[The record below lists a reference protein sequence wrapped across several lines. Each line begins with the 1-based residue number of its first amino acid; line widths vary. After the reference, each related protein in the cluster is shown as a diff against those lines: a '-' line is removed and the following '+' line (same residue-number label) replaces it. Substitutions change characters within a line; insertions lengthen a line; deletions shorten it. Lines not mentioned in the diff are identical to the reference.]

1 MFTSPFLTTTHR
13 LLLGG
18 TRLLAAV
25 GAALALCGAAV
36 ADNWPSRPLHIIVPY
51 TAGGA
56 VDALARLTGQ
66 HLSARVGQP
75 VLVENKPGAG
85 SNIGMEAAAQATP
98 DGYTLL
104 MAANSLA
111 TNNALYPDLRFDGL
125 RDFTPVA
132 QIGYAPL
139 MIVVPASSPI
149 HTLQELLDTARKSPG
164 TLSYAS
170 SGNGSSSH
178 LAGESLKI
186 AARIDVL
193 HVPYR
198 GAAPAMTDLLGGRI
212 SYMAVNPA
220 EALQHIQAGRLR
232 ALAVA
237 AKQPLAILPDVP
249 TAAAAGLPGYEEAV
263 WWGLVAP
270 AGTPD
275 SIVARL
281 NRDVRAAMDEPAM
294 KARLDALGVIA
305 QPGPPEQF
313 ADFIEAETARAR
325 QVVEAAH
332 IQPN

>member
-1 MFTSPFLTTTHR
+1 MFKQILSMACGHPAA
-13 LLLGG
+13 GK
-18 TRLLAAV
+18 LLAAL
-25 GAALALCGAAV
+25 GIALAACGAAAQA
-36 ADNWPSRPLHIIVPY
+36 ADWPSQPVRIIVPY

-66 HLSARVGQP
+66 QLAPRLGQP

-85 SNIGMEAAAQATP
+85 SNIGMEAAAHAAA

-111 TNNALYPDLRFDGL
+111 TNNTLYPDLRFNGM
-125 RDFTPVA
+125 RDFAAVA
-132 QIGYAPL
+132 QVGYAPL
-139 MIVVPASSPI
+139 MIVVPADSSLR
-149 HTLQELLDTARKSPG
+149 TLQDLLDTARKSPG

-186 AARIDVL
+186 AAGIDVL

-212 SYMAVNPA
+212 SYMPVNPA
-220 EALQHIQAGRLR
+220 EAMQHIRAGRLR

-237 AKQPLAILPDVP
+237 AKERLALLPDVP
-249 TAAAAGLPGYEEAV
+249 TAAEAGLPGYEEAV

-270 AGTPD
+270 ASTPPA
-275 SIVARL
+275 IVARL
-281 NRDVRAAMDEPAM
+281 NREVRAALDDSAM
-294 KARLDALGVIA
+294 KERLDALGVITR
-305 QPGPPEQF
+305 PGASGQF
-313 ADFIEAETARAR
+313 ADFIKTETARAR
-325 QVVEAAH
+325 QVIEAAH

>member
-1 MFTSPFLTTTHR
+1 MITLISPR
-13 LLLGG
+13 AG
-18 TRLLAAV
+18 RLLAILGAV
-25 GAALALCGAAV
+25 LALSGGPAR
-36 ADNWPSRPLHIIVPY
+36 ADTWPSQPLRIIVPY

-66 HLSARVGQP
+66 HLSPRVGQP
-75 VLVENKPGAG
+75 ILVENKPGAG
-85 SNIGMEAAAQATP
+85 SNIGMEAAAHAAP

-111 TNNALYPDLRFDGL
+111 TNNSLYPDLRFNGL
-125 RDFTPVA
+125 RDFAPVA
-132 QIGYAPL
+132 QVGYAPL
-139 MIVVPASSPI
+139 MIVVPADSPMQ
-149 HTLQELLDTARKSPG
+149 TLGQLLDAARRSPG
-164 TLSYAS
+164 KLSYAS

-186 AARIDVL
+186 AAGIDVL

-220 EALQHIQAGRLR
+220 EAVQHIRAGRLR
-232 ALAVA
+232 ALVVA
-237 AKQPLAILPDVP
+237 ARHRLAILPDVP
-249 TAAAAGLPGYEEAV
+249 TSAEAGLPGYEEAV

-270 AGTPD
+270 AGTPAA
-275 SIVARL
+275 IVARL
-281 NRDVRAAMDEPAM
+281 NRDVRDVLKEPAM
-294 KARLDALGVIA
+294 KARLDALGVIE

-313 ADFIEAETARAR
+313 AAFIKAETARAR
-325 QVVEAAH
+325 QVIQTAR

>member
-1 MFTSPFLTTTHR
+1 MFTLISPTAGR
-13 LLLGG
+13 LPAGK
-18 TRLLAAV
+18 RLLAAL
-25 GAALALCGAAV
+25 AATLALWGGAVQA
-36 ADNWPSRPLHIIVPY
+36 AAWPSQPLRIIVPY

-66 HLSARVGQP
+66 YLAPRVGQP
-75 VLVENKPGAG
+75 ILIENKPGAG
-85 SNIGMEAAAQATP
+85 SNIGMEAAAHAAP

-111 TNNALYPDLRFDGL
+111 TNNSLYPDLRFNGL
-125 RDFTPVA
+125 RDFAPVA

-139 MIVVPASSPI
+139 MIVVPADSPI
-149 HTLQELLDTARKSPG
+149 HSLRELLETARKSPG
-164 TLSYAS
+164 KLSYAS

-186 AARIDVL
+186 AAGIDVL

-220 EALQHIQAGRLR
+220 EAAQHIKAGRLR

-237 AKQPLAILPDVP
+237 APQRLAILPDVP
-249 TAAAAGLPGYEEAV
+249 TAAEAGLPGYEEAV

-270 AGTPD
+270 AGTPAA
-275 SIVARL
+275 IVTRL
-281 NRDVRAAMDEPAM
+281 NHDVRAALDEPAM
-294 KARLDALGVIA
+294 KARLDALGVIER
-305 QPGPPEQF
+305 PGPPDQF
-313 ADFIEAETARAR
+313 AAFIKAETARAR
-325 QVVEAAH
+325 QVIQTAH
-332 IQPN
+332 IKPN